1 VACISELW
9 GVARKNQSSRESES
23 EKSNQERENPF
34 SVLISFVFLL
44 ILVFAFKQS
53 MLDANNIPS
62 GSMIP
67 TLKVGDYLFV
77 NKMRYSL
84 RLPYLGTELLRID
97 DPKRGDIITFIPR
110 EETEKNYVK
119 RVIGLPGDR
128 IRIRYIGVCDPDLP
142 LERASNPEYTCSS
155 EYQDGAYQGPD
166 VAFVEYKPNDSGEW
180 QHFTY
185 KELGPDES
193 RTILTDSDSSSV
205 LHPEIVPGYQ
215 SDVPVVFEETIEGR
229 KHLIVERFR
238 GITLDHGSICPTFRT
253 TGCVLG
259 EDKYFVMGDNRDD
272 SKDSRYH
279 EVGLIDRGSIQ
290 GKALIIYFSIDW
302 RDQICHDYSMSMNG
316 ADMGIDGFRLED
328 FPVEDQIEYCST
340 MDQYIVRENI
350 WQYLVRT
357 ALYRIPRMDVRWSRL
372 GDLLH

>member
-1 VACISELW
+1 MIGRSEVW
-9 GVARKNQSSRESES
+9 GVARKKHSKEENEEVYDS
-23 EKSNQERENPF
+23 KENPF
-34 SVLISFVFLL
+34 SVIVSFGILL
-44 ILVFAFKQS
+44 LLVFAFKQS

-84 RLPYLGTELLRID
+84 RLPYIGSELLRID
-97 DPKRGDIITFIPR
+97 DPQRGDIITFIPR

-128 IRIRYIGVCDPDLP
+128 IRIRYLNVCDPELP
-142 LERASNPEYTCSS
+142 VERAKTPQYDCST
-155 EYQDGAYQGPD
+155 EFQEGRYQSPDLAY
-166 VAFVEYKPNDSGEW
+166 VEYKPHDQGEW

-185 KELGPDES
+185 RELSPEES
-193 RTILTDSDSSSV
+193 ESILVDADSASV
-205 LHPEIVPGYQ
+205 LHPSVVPGYQ
-215 SDVPVVFEETIEGR
+215 SDVPVVFEENIEGK

-238 GITLDHGSICPTFRT
+238 GISLDHGSICPTFNT

-272 SKDSRYH
+272 SKDSRFH
-279 EVGLIDRGSIQ
+279 EVGSIDRASIQ

-302 RDQICHDYSMSMNG
+302 RDQICYEFSRGRTNAEFG
-316 ADMGIDGFRLED
+316 VDGFRLQD
-328 FPVEDQIEYCST
+328 FPVEDQVEYCST
-340 MDQYIVRENI
+340 MDQYIMHENL

-357 ALYRIPRMDVRWSRL
+357 VLYRIPRMDVRWSRL